1 MKENNQL
8 KGSFGE
14 ILPEAPILCALGP
27 PSSWPVNIY
36 DLLSTVEQ
44 FFPY

>member
-8 KGSFGE
+8 KGPFGE

-36 DLLSTVEQ
+36 DLLSTVE
-44 FFPY
+44 